1 MLSFAKIIRWIFRS
15 VAFICVAFLLIS
27 VLHVVITRKGH
38 ITWTPLMTIR
48 KIEAKQQ
55 DKDYTA
61 RQAWVD
67 IEQISPEMI
76 RAVIASEDN
85 LFLKHNGFSKRGIR
99 QAIGEYKNTGH
110 VRHGGSTISQQTA
123 KNVFTT
129 GRRNFF
135 RKGMEVWYTFLIEHI
150 WGKRRIME
158 VYLNVIE
165 MGDGIYGV
173 GSASEIYFRHSAARL
188 SRKEAALIAV
198 CLPNPRKMHV
208 NRPSNYVRKRQ
219 QQIIVLMPKLGKIEI

>member
-1 MLSFAKIIRWIFRS
+1 MLTFGKIFRWFFRS
-15 VAFICVAFLLIS
+15 VALIGVAFLMLS
-27 VLHVVITRKGH
+27 VLHVVATKRGH
-38 ITWTPLMTIR
+38 ISWTPLMTIR
-48 KIEAKQQ
+48 RIEAEQQ
-55 DKDYTA
+55 DKVYKA
-61 RQAWVD
+61 HHQWVD
-67 IEQISPEMI
+67 FEQISPEMV
-76 RAVIASEDN
+76 RAVMASEDN
-85 LFLKHNGFSKRGIR
+85 LFLKHKGFSKRGIR
-99 QAIGEYKNTGH
+99 QAIGEYRETGH

-129 GRRNFF
+129 GRKNFF

-173 GSASEIYFRHSAARL
+173 EAASQSYFHHSAARL
-188 SRKEAALIAV
+188 NRKEAALIAV

-208 NRPSNYVRKRQ
+208 DRPSTYVRKRQ